1 MAKSDRLG
9 NIQYGALPYRTG
21 ADNMPEVLL
30 LTSRGVGRWV
40 IPKGW
45 PMIGRKPRVVARTE
59 AREEAGRKGIIGRK
73 PIGSYHYTKSITGTE
88 TRLCE
93 CFVFLMLVTKEASAW
108 REQAERTR
116 AWFPRDAAA
125 DLVKEGG
132 LALMIRN
139 LQDFHPGLEKP

>member
-1 MAKSDRLG
+1 MVKSNRLG
-9 NIQYGALPYRTG
+9 SIQYGALPYRAG
-21 ADNMPEVLL
+21 AAHTPEILL
-30 LTSRGVGRWV
+30 LTSRGVGRWI

-59 AREEAGRKGIIGRK
+59 AREEAGIKGIVGRK
-73 PIGSYHYTKSITGTE
+73 PIGSYHYTKTIAGTE

-93 CFVFLMLVTKEASAW
+93 CIVFLMLVTKEASAW

-116 AWFPRDAAA
+116 AWFPRDMAAE
-125 DLVKEGG
+125 LVKEDG

-139 LQDFHPGLEKP
+139 LQDFPPA